1 MGQDVAFESAGI
13 FEPMFGAV
21 LDSTDRIVVFEIRD
35 FDFLGDRIFGQSQD
49 VVGIVDMCKAGQ
61 AFDALSDVRADTC
74 LDQIVFGGGG
84 VLKDIVEESCLFG
97 RCRMA
102 LEHDAH
108 QVQDVRIA
116 VGIALSSMKIQSK
129 FDGQFDGQFVVHFV
143 GLWVL
148 LVRFHR
154 FRGASRSSESQ
165 VRSGYFVVASS
176 RWHRRSIHGRVG
188 RGSSIGRWLVGSST
202 SGIAMTSRW
211 LRS

>member
-84 VLKDIVEESCLFG
+84 VLEDIVEESCLFG

-116 VGIALSSMKIQSK
+116 VGIALSSMKIQCK
-129 FDGQFDGQFVVHFV
+129 FDGQFDGQFV

-165 VRSGYFVVASS
+165 VRSGQDILLSHPVDGIGDRFMDGSDAVVQLVDGSLA
-176 RWHRRSIHGRVG
+176 RVP
-188 RGSSIGRWLVGSST
+188 VV
-202 SGIAMTSRW
+202 
-211 LRS
+211 LR

>member
-35 FDFLGDRIFGQSQD
+35 FDFLSDRIFGQSQD
-49 VVGIVDMCKAGQ
+49 VVGIVDMGNAGQ

-84 VLKDIVEESCLFG
+84 VLEDIVEESCLFG

-129 FDGQFDGQFVVHFV
+129 FDGQFDGHFV

-154 FRGASRSSESQ
+154 FRGAGRSSESQ
-165 VRSGYFVVASS
+165 VRSGQDILLSHPVDGIGDRFMDGSEVVVQLVDGSLA
-176 RWHRRSIHGRVG
+176 RVP
-188 RGSSIGRWLVGSST
+188 VV
-202 SGIAMTSRW
+202 
-211 LRS
+211 LR

>member
-1 MGQDVAFESAGI
+1 MGQDVVFESAGI

-49 VVGIVDMCKAGQ
+49 VVGIVDMGTASQ

-84 VLKDIVEESCLFG
+84 VLEDIVEESSLFG

-108 QVQDVRIA
+108 QVQDVWIA
-116 VGIALSSMKIQSK
+116 LCIALSSMKTQSK
-129 FDGQFDGQFVVHFV
+129 FGGQLDGRFAVHFA

-165 VRSGYFVVASS
+165 VKIFCFRIQSMASAIDS
-176 RWHRRSIHGRVG
+176 WTGRM
-188 RGSSIGRWLVGSST
+188 R
-202 SGIAMTSRW
+202 
-211 LRS
+211 

>member
-13 FEPMFGAV
+13 FEPMFAAV

-49 VVGIVDMCKAGQ
+49 VVGIVDMGNAGQ

-84 VLKDIVEESCLFG
+84 VLEDIVEESCLFG

-129 FDGQFDGQFVVHFV
+129 FDGQFDGHFV

-165 VRSGYFVVASS
+165 DRSGQDILLSHPVDGIGDRFMDGSEVVVQLVDGSLA
-176 RWHRRSIHGRVG
+176 RVP
-188 RGSSIGRWLVGSST
+188 VV
-202 SGIAMTSRW
+202 
-211 LRS
+211 LR